1 MRRSSWMWR
10 SRQEVF
16 WEAPARGFSI
26 KLLQIKFA
34 NVRLSRPSFGAHTLG
49 IRRPYVYHINILLCT
64 FFHTE
69 VLSWC
74 CWWRRHSRSAGHAWC
89 PRLPAGLLTE
99 HDSLLALSTWPP
111 SPSWKVLFSFTLFI
125 ILYSFLISR
134 PTWQNFTIPSHLTYW
149 SVSQFLQCFYRG
161 LFEAGRWNNIFS
173 FPWILFSLSIPIH
186 REMAA
191 LSGENIA
198 LMFSPTFHVFNENNS
213 KRNVS
218 CNYIIHSLYPC
229 SIKTR
234 EVLINPS
241 PMPKRFPETGENPSF
256 VSRSGNPFLP

>member
-1 MRRSSWMWR
+1 MHLFSHWSLELMLLMKEAF
-10 SRQEVF
+10 QECR
-16 WEAPARGFSI
+16 ACLMPPPAC
-26 KLLQIKFA
+26 
-34 NVRLSRPSFGAHTLG
+34 RLACS
-49 IRRPYVYHINILLCT
+49 
-64 FFHTE
+64 
-69 VLSWC
+69 
-74 CWWRRHSRSAGHAWC
+74 
-89 PRLPAGLLTE
+89 
-99 HDSLLALSTWPP
+99 LSTTLYWHFLHDPP
-111 SPSWKVLFSFTLFI
+111 PRVEKCCFLLPFSLFYIHF
-125 ILYSFLISR
+125 LYQDQLDKISQFH
-134 PTWQNFTIPSHLTYW
+134 PTWHNNWDW

>member
-1 MRRSSWMWR
+1 MY
-10 SRQEVF
+10 
-16 WEAPARGFSI
+16 
-26 KLLQIKFA
+26 L
-34 NVRLSRPSFGAHTLG
+34 
-49 IRRPYVYHINILLCT
+49 
-64 FFHTE
+64 FHTE

-111 SPSWKVLFSFTLFI
+111 SPSWKVLFSFILFI

-134 PTWQNFTIPSHLTYW
+134 EDQFGKISQFQPTWHNNW
-149 SVSQFLQCFYRG
+149 DRSVSQFLQCFYRG

-198 LMFSPTFHVFNENNS
+198 LMFSPTFHVFHENNS

-229 SIKTR
+229 STKTWEVLYPYSIKTR

>member
-1 MRRSSWMWR
+1 MYDCPGLHLEHTPLVSGGHMYIISIYCYAPFFTLKSWVDVVDEGGIPGVQGMPD
-10 SRQEVF
+10 
-16 WEAPARGFSI
+16 APA
-26 KLLQIKFA
+26 
-34 NVRLSRPSFGAHTLG
+34 
-49 IRRPYVYHINILLCT
+49 C
-64 FFHTE
+64 
-69 VLSWC
+69 
-74 CWWRRHSRSAGHAWC
+74 
-89 PRLPAGLLTE
+89 LPAGLLTE

>member
-1 MRRSSWMWR
+1 MLLMKEAF
-10 SRQEVF
+10 QECR
-16 WEAPARGFSI
+16 ACLMP
-26 KLLQIKFA
+26 
-34 NVRLSRPSFGAHTLG
+34 P
-49 IRRPYVYHINILLCT
+49 
-64 FFHTE
+64 
-69 VLSWC
+69 
-74 CWWRRHSRSAGHAWC
+74 
-89 PRLPAGLLTE
+89 PAGW
-99 HDSLLALSTWPP
+99 LAHWAR
-111 SPSWKVLFSFTLFI
+111 LFI
-125 ILYSFLISR
+125 GTFYMTPLPELKSVVFFYPFHYFIFISYIK
-134 PTWQNFTIPSHLTYW
+134 TNLTKFHLTYW

-234 EVLINPS
+234 EILINPS